1 MTTLIL
7 LFLFSVLDFQ
17 HPPIPNLPCQEFT
30 VTDLTE
36 FAGSG
41 CSMNPMDGYKNV
53 PADLTVDWVE
63 TFNDQTNPSP
73 PTTLQDLQQLQNS
86 VVPMRMIDDNPVIP
100 VPLCNSDL
108 PQPIVTPEPPPI
120 AILTIAVLVFLY
132 LLFGYSRRLR
142 YYHRRR

>member
-53 PADLTVDWVE
+53 PADLTVDWAE

-73 PTTLQDLQQLQNS
+73 LITLQNLQQQQDS
-86 VVPMRMIDDNPVIP
+86 ITPMRMIGDNPVVP
-100 VPLCNSDL
+100 VPPPNPDP
-108 PQPIVTPEPPPI
+108 PQPIATPEPPPI
-120 AILTIAVLVFLY
+120 AILTITGLALLY

-142 YYHRRR
+142 LYYRK